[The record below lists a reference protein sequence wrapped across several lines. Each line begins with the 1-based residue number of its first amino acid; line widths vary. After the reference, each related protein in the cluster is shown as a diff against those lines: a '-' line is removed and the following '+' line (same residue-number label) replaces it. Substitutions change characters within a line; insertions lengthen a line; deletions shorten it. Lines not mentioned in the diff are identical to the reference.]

1 MTVLDREEYIEQ
13 AFFFRVVRER
23 LLEDLPL
30 QEILAAIQEEVLAT
44 SKLPMAIEF
53 LCTELLHQGALTPA
67 MRRLSHYFA
76 PFQTYVIGE
85 SEDDRSRFDMRVG
98 LHILELEA
106 QYRATSPQPQ
116 GLFLYQFETL
126 CRNRLRYDEGL
137 KAISADPIYNDIWRN
152 WILTV
157 RRQIGLVEF
166 ADMIFVR
173 SEFYA
178 QQQIREGDPREL
190 TPEETLFGEKEG
202 RIAWANR
209 RKEPLYMLAAL
220 QRQLGYPAVPRVKP
234 QQPAEDLV
242 AQLSRRFERLEHRVK
257 ILDEEHRN
265 GLDLTRFYV
274 KEDSPKPAPDS

>member
-1 MTVLDREEYIEQ
+1 MTILDPEEYIEQ

-30 QEILAAIQEEVLAT
+30 QEILQAIQEEILAT

-53 LCTELLHQGALTPA
+53 LRTELMHQGSLAPA

-76 PFQTYVIGE
+76 PFQTYVVSEGE
-85 SEDDRSRFDMRVG
+85 EDRSRFDMRVG
-98 LHILELEA
+98 LQILELEA
-106 QYRATSPQPQ
+106 QYRAAHPQPQ

-137 KAISADPIYNDIWRN
+137 KAMSEDPFYNAIWSQ

-166 ADMIFVR
+166 ADMIYVR

-178 QQQIREGDPREL
+178 QQQLKEGNPREL
-190 TPEETLFGEKEG
+190 SADETLFGEKEG

-220 QRQLGYPAVPRVKP
+220 QRQLGYPAVPRIKP
-234 QQPAEDLV
+234 SQVTEDLLP
-242 AQLSRRFERLEHRVK
+242 QLARRLERLEYRLK
-257 ILDEEHRN
+257 LLDDEQKS
-265 GLDLTRFYV
+265 GIDLTKFYV
-274 KEDSPKPAPDS
+274 KEDPPSK